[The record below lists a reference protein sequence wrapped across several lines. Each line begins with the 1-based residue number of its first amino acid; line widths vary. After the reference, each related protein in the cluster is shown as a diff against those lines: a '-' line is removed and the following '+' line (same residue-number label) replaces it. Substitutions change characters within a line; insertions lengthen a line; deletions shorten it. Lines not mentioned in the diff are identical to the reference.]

1 MAVLQYVVGFPMV
14 LKMISQ
20 YEIKMTLYFFGLLAT
35 FFFFLLPYY
44 FLVHITSLVVNN

>member
-35 FFFFLLPYY
+35 FFFFFITLLFFSAHY
-44 FLVHITSLVVNN
+44 